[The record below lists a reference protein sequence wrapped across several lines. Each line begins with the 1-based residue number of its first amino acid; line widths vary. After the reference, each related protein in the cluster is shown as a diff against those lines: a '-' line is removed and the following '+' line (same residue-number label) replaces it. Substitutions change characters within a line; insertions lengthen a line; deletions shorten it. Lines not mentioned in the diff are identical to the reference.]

1 MYNAHFRFRESPFG
15 ATPDP
20 QFYYSNAIYQ
30 EAWATLGY
38 GIESRKGFIVLTG
51 EAGTGKTTLLK
62 KAMTGFG
69 SSVKTAYV
77 PYTPFTR
84 AELLP
89 SILTELGLPA
99 SDSRSAIGHFTDYL
113 IEQFRMGN
121 IVALLIDEA
130 QNLSLESLEE
140 LRCLGNLETAKDKLV
155 QIVLAGQVELEQKLD
170 QPALRQLKQRVA
182 LRSRLRP
189 VAHSEVKAYMDSRL
203 QVIGHTTEKLFDPGA
218 IEKIALYSAGI
229 PRLINI
235 ICDNALLIA
244 YALSEQKV
252 SAAMIDEV
260 AGELRLGSSF
270 KQKSQPRAGV
280 KPPEERETG
289 KSAPEFLSD
298 NKDRAP
304 AIDEKPKND
313 QSINNSDD
321 SSLVKKDADPLSAI
335 VNRQRASKRRKAFI
349 TRQWFRPTITA
360 SVAIVLLT
368 GLGIFLYPGE
378 SRFPL
383 GGRKVIK
390 MIALIPPAL
399 ERESSANITQVKL
412 SAPRT
417 QRLSTPDQDTSALI
431 KDVLLTAEN
440 RSKDLDARAVRPEKP
455 REAQAENRK
464 ESTNRANL
472 AVTGNSFVRSR
483 PTSNA
488 KIITTLLPGTRIQVT
503 GRMGEYYSIRSLD
516 TKGVR
521 GYVHKED
528 AFFESA
534 R

>member
-1 MYNAHFRFRESPFG
+1 
-15 ATPDP
+15 
-20 QFYYSNAIYQ
+20 
-30 EAWATLGY
+30 
-38 GIESRKGFIVLTG
+38 
-51 EAGTGKTTLLK
+51 
-62 KAMTGFG
+62 
-69 SSVKTAYV
+69 
-77 PYTPFTR
+77 
-84 AELLP
+84 
-89 SILTELGLPA
+89 
-99 SDSRSAIGHFTDYL
+99 
-113 IEQFRMGN
+113 
-121 IVALLIDEA
+121 
-130 QNLSLESLEE
+130 
-140 LRCLGNLETAKDKLV
+140 
-155 QIVLAGQVELEQKLD
+155 
-170 QPALRQLKQRVA
+170 
-182 LRSRLRP
+182 
-189 VAHSEVKAYMDSRL
+189 
-203 QVIGHTTEKLFDPGA
+203 
-218 IEKIALYSAGI
+218 
-229 PRLINI
+229 
-235 ICDNALLIA
+235 
-244 YALSEQKV
+244 
-252 SAAMIDEV
+252 
-260 AGELRLGSSF
+260 
-270 KQKSQPRAGV
+270 
-280 KPPEERETG
+280 
-289 KSAPEFLSD
+289 
-298 NKDRAP
+298 
-304 AIDEKPKND
+304 
-313 QSINNSDD
+313 
-321 SSLVKKDADPLSAI
+321 LVKKDADPLSAI

-488 KIITTLLPGTRIQVT
+488 KIITTLLPGARIQVT
-503 GRMGEYYSIRSLD
+503 GRMGEYYTIRSLD
-516 TKGVR
+516 TKGIR

-528 AFFESA
+528 AFFGSA